1 MSSAAR
7 SHPQQL
13 DGLTRSSSE
22 RARNDAARGS
32 VLLALLGLAV
42 PPVAFAAARRLDQ
55 VSLLQATGATC
66 ASAVLG
72 LAAVLLACRGLRNID
87 RTLGRLGGEGTA
99 RVGRLLGT
107 ISLLLGLT
115 AGIALGVYAL
125 LNLFG

>member
-1 MSSAAR
+1 ME
-7 SHPQQL
+7 
-13 DGLTRSSSE
+13 GLTRSSSP

-32 VLLALLGLAV
+32 LLIALVGLAV
-42 PPVAFAAARRLDQ
+42 PVVSFAAARRLDQ

-72 LAAVLLACRGLRNID
+72 LTAVLMARRGLRNIE

-99 RVGRLLGT
+99 RVGRLLGV
-107 ISLLLGLT
+107 ISVCLGLT